1 MSKELIMKYE
11 KQIAEVTSEVL
22 RDSEIVA
29 LTQNIKI
36 ANQNLAELQ
45 EKYNELA
52 KIDAETK
59 YTENFE
65 YYKNVIRELQ
75 NTINYS
81 GYY

>member
-1 MSKELIMKYE
+1 MSKELNRKYE
-11 KQIAEVTSEVL
+11 KQIDEVTSEVL
-22 RDSEIVA
+22 KDSEIVA
-29 LTQNIKI
+29 LTQNNKI

-52 KIDAETK
+52 KINANTK

>member
-11 KQIAEVTSEVL
+11 KQIVEVTSEVL